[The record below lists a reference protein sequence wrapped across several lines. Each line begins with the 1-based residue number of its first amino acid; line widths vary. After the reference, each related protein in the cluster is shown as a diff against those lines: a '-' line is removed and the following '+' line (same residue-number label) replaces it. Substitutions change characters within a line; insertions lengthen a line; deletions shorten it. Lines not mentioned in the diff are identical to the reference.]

1 MAQSRKAYLLV
12 RSVVSEPALREKF
25 DRWYGTDH
33 TPYARALL
41 GADRAWRYWSTDDPS
56 VHYAQYEFPDLATAQ
71 RALSSDSVPLLAK
84 EYEDTWPEHVT
95 RTREILHEASFT
107 AEHRYDVPG

>member
-12 RSVVSEPALREKF
+12 RSVVSEPSLREKF

-33 TPYARALL
+33 TPFACALL
-41 GADRAWRYWSTDDPS
+41 GADRAWRYWSADDPS
-56 VHYAQYEFPDLATAQ
+56 VHYAQYEFADLATARQ
-71 RALSSDSVPLLAK
+71 ALSSEVVPILAK

-95 RTREILHEASFT
+95 RTREILHEAAFT
-107 AEHRYDVPG
+107 AKNRHVTPD